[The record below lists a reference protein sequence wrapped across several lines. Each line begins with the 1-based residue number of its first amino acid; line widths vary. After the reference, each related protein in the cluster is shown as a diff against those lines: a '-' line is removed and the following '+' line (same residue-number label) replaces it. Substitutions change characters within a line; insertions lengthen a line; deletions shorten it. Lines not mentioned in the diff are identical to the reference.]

1 MKLKTKLTI
10 VVLALASTLFSS
22 CSNEE
27 EDVSLISIVPEDCA
41 ALIYMAGDENM
52 GMPFEK
58 QPGINSAF
66 KAITSNALIKEK
78 LAAFAKDL
86 SEETNGLSAYFLP
99 QNDPLWLAAKY
110 MKLKNFEIVAFI
122 SGEITADSN
131 SVPEITIAA
140 QIPDE
145 SILDAFK
152 KALKGRATEINVSGK
167 AVYKIAG
174 KPRDDKSNEQA
185 AYAAIDAP
193 YIYAATTKEALN
205 RVTASLESKPKTCI
219 KDSKLFKKVCKI
231 NDNIYVVLF
240 VDPSKIKTKGADGK
254 LHAQMQ
260 GALEAVGAYSQ
271 TKSLTA
277 CASEIKVAFAPGF
290 LKKQGIK
297 FPPLKYCAA
306 DKFSAIENPIFYA
319 AISYPEISGTNGE
332 MLKAMPITQMVDSLL
347 SGSEIEIS
355 MSQMQLDKIEALA
368 TINVDDA
375 QKAMQRPEFAQLM
388 LMANS
393 AGDGKNAVKKLT
405 DNSIA
410 FAFSSTNGADRIIEK
425 AASRKNNAK
434 MLAKIKAPED
444 AFAKFY
450 IDSLA
455 INKAQ
460 IKSAEELGLDNI
472 DPDARITYEI
482 SKITVSCLKKN
493 VGYGY
498 AAFDG
503 DTLSIYFDAE
513 IEYDYE
519 NLAENIKKIK

>member
-66 KAITSNALIKEK
+66 KAITSNELIKEK
-78 LAAFAKDL
+78 LAAFAKNL

-174 KPRDDKSNEQA
+174 KPRKGKSNEQA

-231 NDNIYVVLF
+231 NDDIYVVLF

-277 CASEIKVAFAPGF
+277 CTSEIRVAFAPGF

-368 TINVDDA
+368 TING
-375 QKAMQRPEFAQLM
+375 PEFAQLM

-425 AASRKNNAK
+425 AASGKNNAK

-472 DPDARITYEI
+472 DPDARISYEI
-482 SKITVSCLKKN
+482 SKIAVSCLKKN

-513 IEYDYE
+513 SEYDYE